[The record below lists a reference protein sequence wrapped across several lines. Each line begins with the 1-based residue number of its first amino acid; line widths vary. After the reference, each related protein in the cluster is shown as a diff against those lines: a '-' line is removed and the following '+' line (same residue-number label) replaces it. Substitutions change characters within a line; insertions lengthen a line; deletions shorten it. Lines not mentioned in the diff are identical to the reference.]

1 MSLLDQ
7 WGNPISSRK
16 FAHAASRNR
25 FRGPN
30 MRMPDVG
37 VDSLISM
44 SDRKTIS
51 ALSRR
56 LVFNQGPAKE
66 AIRQKASY
74 SVGQAWNPMY
84 NGADAAVGNEA
95 ASWLQNVWY
104 PLCDVRGGGHD
115 WRELLMTVSKCMDRD
130 GESFVLLTASREGF
144 PQLQQIPSYQIW
156 SKDKVEFVERGF
168 YRGMYI
174 HDGVICNKRGRPVAY
189 RVNQDEDGKK
199 FKDIS
204 ARDLIHIY
212 DSDFPEQKRG
222 YPAFAHAL
230 DDMKNSLSSKELE
243 TIRQNVISSLYLV
256 ESSANGPD
264 PNDPA
269 WVGDIDTTDKEA
281 VLYEQIA
288 PGIRHIS
295 SDQSLDVIKHEN
307 PGPIWEAFQSRLLR
321 GQIIG
326 MGWSYS
332 MCSGESLGQGT
343 AERAD
348 VLRARKAV
356 EARQRSLLYL
366 AKRAATYALAK
377 AAESGN
383 YNVTPPRD
391 MLRWS
396 FTLPERLTIDDG
408 REARAMRE
416 AVEKGLCSEQE
427 YQAFKGRD
435 YEQHCRE
442 QALAKVT
449 RTKVA
454 REVSETNDQGVQ
466 VSPVE
471 LGVHDIALAHAGDQM
486 IEQVDPAEE
495 VNPNQ
500 KGSEE

>member
-1 MSLLDQ
+1 
-7 WGNPISSRK
+7 
-16 FAHAASRNR
+16 
-25 FRGPN
+25 
-30 MRMPDVG
+30 MRLPDVG

-56 LVFNQGPAKE
+56 LVFAQGQAKE
-66 AIRQKASY
+66 AIRQKSSY
-74 SVGQAWNPMY
+74 SVGGGGAWNPMY
-84 NGADAAVGNEA
+84 NGADAMAGNEA

-130 GESFVLLTASREGF
+130 GEAFVLLTQSRKGF
-144 PQLQQIPSYQIW
+144 PQLQQIPSYQVW
-156 SKDKVEFVERGF
+156 SKDKDEFVEGGP
-168 YRGMYI
+168 YRGLYI
-174 HDGVICNKRGRPVAY
+174 HDGVICNKRGRAVAY
-189 RVNQDEDGKK
+189 RVNETEDGKE

-212 DSDFPEQKRG
+212 DCDFPEQKRG

-230 DDMKNSLSSKELE
+230 ESMKNSLSSQEMEL
-243 TIRQNVISSLYLV
+243 IRQNVISSLYLV
-256 ESSANGPD
+256 ESSENGPD

-269 WVGDIDTTDKEA
+269 WVGEIDTTEKEA
-281 VLYEQIA
+281 VLYEQLA

-295 SDQSLDVIKHEN
+295 TDQSLDVIKHEN
-307 PGPIWEAFQSRLLR
+307 PGPVWEAFQARLLR
-321 GQIIG
+321 QQIIG

-348 VLRARKAV
+348 ILRARKAV
-356 EARQRSLLYL
+356 EARQRTLLYL
-366 AKRAATYALAK
+366 AKRAVTYALAK
-377 AAESGN
+377 ASESGN
-383 YNVTPPRD
+383 YNVTPPNN

-396 FTLPERLTIDDG
+396 FTMPERLAIDDG
-408 REARAMRE
+408 REANAMRE

-449 RTKVA
+449 RFKVA

-466 VSPVE
+466 IDPLE
-471 LGVHDIALAHAGDQM
+471 LGVHDIALAHAGDQA
-486 IEQVDPAEE
+486 IEQVDPVEE
-495 VNPNQ
+495 VNPGE
-500 KGSEE
+500 KEEADEAAPAQQQEQE